1 MKTKN
6 ILTSYLKSYKSVS
19 NWDTLRPAR
28 TADYLPAILEAV
40 DGDILEIGAH
50 RGDTTKV
57 LCEIAAKFNRSVY
70 VIDPWD
76 GRQEGDAAIFNI
88 FTANTNKYSNLK
100 YHRAGSETSSA
111 IEFMSDKKLSYLL
124 VDGLHTYNA
133 VCNDIYNY
141 AKLIHQHGV
150 LCVDDWT
157 GPYGFS
163 PEIQRATFDS
173 IGDRFEL
180 IDCPPQLIER
190 YFVRN

>member
-6 ILTSYLKSYKSVS
+6 ILTSYLQSYKPVS
-19 NWDTLRPAR
+19 NWDTLRSDR
-28 TADYLPAILEAV
+28 TAQYLSAILEVV

-50 RGDTTKV
+50 AGHTTKV
-57 LCEIAAKFNRSVY
+57 LCEIAEKFNRNVY

-76 GRQEGDAAIFNI
+76 GRQEGDSAIFNV
-88 FTANTNKYSNLK
+88 FTANTSKYSNCH
-100 YHRAGSETSSA
+100 YHRAGSEVASS
-111 IEFMSDKKLSYLL
+111 IEFMANKKLSYLL

-133 VCNDIYNY
+133 VCNDIANY
-141 AKLIHQHGV
+141 AKLINQYGV

-157 GPYGFS
+157 GPYHFS

-180 IDCPPQLIER
+180 IDCPHQLIER